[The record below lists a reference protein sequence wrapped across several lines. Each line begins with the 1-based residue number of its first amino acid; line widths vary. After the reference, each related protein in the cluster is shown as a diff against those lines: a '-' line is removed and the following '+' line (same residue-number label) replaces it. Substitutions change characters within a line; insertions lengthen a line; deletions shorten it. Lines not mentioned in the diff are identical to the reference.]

1 MSDKCYFDISKKR
14 CEALKVKECE
24 GCTFRKTEQEYN
36 AGIEHADEILKAK
49 GLKAYLSDGVV
60 SVKELNYYGL

>member
-1 MSDKCYFDISKKR
+1 MNDCYFDRGKR
-14 CEALKVKECE
+14 CEALTVKKCE

-36 AGIEHADEILKAK
+36 AGIERANEILKSK

>member
-1 MSDKCYFDISKKR
+1 MAECYFDRGKR
-14 CEALKVKECE
+14 CEVLTVKKCE

-36 AGIEHADEILKAK
+36 AGIERANEILKAK
-49 GLKAYLSDGVV
+49 GFKSCIKDGVV

>member
-1 MSDKCYFDISKKR
+1 MNDCYFDRGKR
-14 CEALKVKECE
+14 CEALIVKKCE

-36 AGIEHADEILKAK
+36 AGIEHANEILKAK

-60 SVKELNYYGL
+60 TVKEIHKNEF